1 MSYISLYILRF
12 QIGPFLFGSLTVVFL
27 FLFQFLSKYLNDLV
41 IKGLETWVIF
51 QLIALNVAWMIVLAI
66 PMGVLFAALMSF
78 GNLSS
83 TNEITIIKSSGGS
96 LLKMMSPVIVTG
108 ILMTIFLFWFNDNVL
123 PEANH
128 QAKVLLSDI
137 ERKKPTFSLEAGQFS
152 TQLDGYTILARKI
165 DSITGHLKALTIYDR
180 TKGNRL
186 SIASADS
193 GSVRFN
199 SSYTKIII
207 DLFNGEA
214 HQLSQNDYKDYRLIK
229 FKEYQV
235 IIPASGF
242 AFERTAEGMISRGD
256 REMKISDMQKIVDE
270 AKKTASISEKKI
282 LENAQKFYNYLV
294 GISPSEEKLIPAY
307 NYGKPRINADSTLID
322 ISGTKIIAEN
332 IKTGLIDAERRI
344 STLKSSILSDFFQA
358 RDYYQRAKSYEVEI
372 HKKYAIPFAC
382 ILFVLI
388 GCPLGIITK
397 NGNFG
402 ISAAISLGFYIFYWA
417 CLIGG
422 EKLADRGLISPF
434 ISMWAG
440 NFIIAVFAVIILIKV
455 NNESASLNIFRYI
468 KNLFM
473 MNFSS
478 VRKNQNNI

>member
-1 MSYISLYILRF
+1 MGYISRYILRF
-12 QIGPFLFGSLTVVFL
+12 QIGPFLFGSLTVLFL
-27 FLFQFLSKYLNDLV
+27 FLFQFLSKYLNDLIV
-41 IKGLETWVIF
+41 KGLDTWIII
-51 QLIALNVAWMIVLAI
+51 QLIGLNLAWMLVLAI

-96 LLKMMSPVIVTG
+96 LFRMMMPVVISG

-152 TQLDGYTILARKI
+152 TQLDGYTILARQI
-165 DSITGHLKALTIYDR
+165 DSLSGTLKAVTIYDR
-180 TKGNRL
+180 TKGSRL

-193 GSVRFN
+193 GNVRFN

-214 HQLSQNDYKDYRLIK
+214 HQLSQNDYKDYRIIK
-229 FKEYQV
+229 FEKYQV

-256 REMKISDMQKIVDE
+256 REMKIADMQKIVDE
-270 AKKTASISEKKI
+270 AKNSASVYEKKI
-282 LENAQKFYNYLV
+282 QENVNKFYNYLN
-294 GISPSEEKLIPAY
+294 GKIPSEEKIVPAY
-307 NYGKPRINADSTLID
+307 SYGKNRTLVDSLIID
-322 ISGTKIIAEN
+322 ISGTGIISEDV
-332 IKTGLIDAERRI
+332 KTGLLDAERRI
-344 STLKSSILSDFFQA
+344 SMLKSSLLSDFFQVK
-358 RDYYQRAKSYEVEI
+358 DYYQRAKSYEVEI

-382 ILFVLI
+382 LLFVLI
-388 GCPLGIITK
+388 GCPLGIITR

-434 ISMWAG
+434 LSMWAG
-440 NFIIAVFAVIILIKV
+440 NFIIGTFAIIILIRV
-455 NNESASLNIFRYI
+455 NNESASFNIIHKIANFFKSKI
-468 KNLFM
+468 KIT
-473 MNFSS
+473 
-478 VRKNQNNI
+478 R

>member
-1 MSYISLYILRF
+1 MGYISRYIIRF

-41 IKGLETWVIF
+41 VKGLEGWIIL
-51 QLIALNVAWMIVLAI
+51 QLIVLNLAWMIVLAI

-78 GNLSS
+78 GNLAS

-96 LLKMMSPVIVTG
+96 LLRMMIPVITTG
-108 ILMTIFLFWFNDNVL
+108 LLLTIFLFWFNDNIL

-137 ERKKPTFSLEAGQFS
+137 ERKKPSFSLEAGQFS
-152 TQLDGYTILARKI
+152 TQLDGYTILARQI
-165 DSITGHLKALTIYDR
+165 DSVTGTLKALTIYDR
-180 TKGNRL
+180 TKGNRI

-193 GSVRFN
+193 GNVRFN
-199 SSYTKIII
+199 TNYTKIII

-214 HQLSQNDYKDYRLIK
+214 HQLTQNDFMDHRIIK
-229 FKEYQV
+229 FSEYQV

-242 AFERTAEGMISRGD
+242 AFERTADGMISRGD
-256 REMKISDMQKIVDE
+256 REMKIADMQKIVDE
-270 AKKTASISEKKI
+270 AKNTAHNNEKRI
-282 LENAQKFYNYLV
+282 QENIQKFYNYLSGV
-294 GISPSEEKLIPAY
+294 TQSEEKIIPAY
-307 NYGKPRINADSTLID
+307 SSSRIRVSIDSTIID
-322 ISGTKIIAEN
+322 ISGTKIIAEDV
-332 IKTGLIDAERRI
+332 KSGLLDADRRI
-344 STLKSSILSDFFQA
+344 SILKSSILSDFLQSK
-358 RDYYQRAKSYEVEI
+358 DYYQRAKSYEVEI

-388 GCPLGIITK
+388 GCPLGIITR

-434 ISMWAG
+434 ISMWSG
-440 NFIIAVFAVIILIKV
+440 NFIIGLFALIILIKV
-455 NNESASLNIFRYI
+455 NNESVSLNLFKKIL
-468 KNLFM
+468 NLFKKLR
-473 MNFSS
+473 FAKLQS
-478 VRKNQNNI
+478 